1 MNFWNKLIPDFIL
14 NLKYEDLIKDTKKE
28 VKKLLNFCELPWD
41 DNCLE
46 FYKNKRPIKTASDTQ
61 VRSKIYNTSVNK
73 WKKYEKYL
81 KKYYDKLE
89 V

>member
-1 MNFWNKLIPDFIL
+1 MHFCDLEWAEACLIFH
-14 NLKYEDLIKDTKKE
+14 N
-28 VKKLLNFCELPWD
+28 N
-41 DNCLE
+41 N
-46 FYKNKRPIKTASDTQ
+46 RPIRTASDTQ
-61 VRSKIYNTSVNK
+61 ARSKIYNTSVNK